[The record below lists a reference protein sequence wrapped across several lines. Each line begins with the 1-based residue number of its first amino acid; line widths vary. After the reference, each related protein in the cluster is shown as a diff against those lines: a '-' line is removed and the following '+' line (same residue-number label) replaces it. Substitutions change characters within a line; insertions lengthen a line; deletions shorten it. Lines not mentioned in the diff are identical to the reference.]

1 MFLLASDSPD
11 PRSDSSPDAGPAPQP
26 SAATRP
32 PFFIVGSDRSGT
44 TMLRLI
50 LDRAADGPAIPPET
64 MFIVD
69 FRSVLRDGRL
79 GDHASAIEF
88 TRRVWS
94 HPRVRLWDL
103 DGEPPLP
110 PAGLTHEQAFR
121 WGVEQP
127 FLAYMRREGKTW
139 WADKTPPHI
148 DHVDLLAEVFTG
160 ATFVELV
167 RDGRDVALSIIG
179 LPFGGNNAWTAGRR
193 WAHCIRE
200 GERQRAARPD
210 QVVLVRYE
218 DLVTRPA
225 DEVRRISEFLGID
238 YDEDMLAV
246 EKTDT
251 AKLQQDQQAWFA
263 NLWGGINQTAM
274 GKWRSRMSI
283 GDQRVFLAAAGPELG
298 LHGYDDAG
306 LDAARVGWIRRFWYE
321 ASNLGCRIAN
331 LVRLRIVTERGRE
344 LRWVVTRRL
353 GRGLSRPGA

>member
-1 MFLLASDSPD
+1 MTTFVTDIASAHV
-11 PRSDSSPDAGPAPQP
+11 RQTV
-26 SAATRP
+26 ATRP

-69 FRSVLRDGRL
+69 FRGVRREGRL
-79 GDHASAIEF
+79 GDHASAIAF
-88 TRRVWS
+88 TRRVWA
-94 HPRVRLWDL
+94 HPRVRLWGL

-110 PAGLTHEQAFR
+110 PEGLSHEAAFR

-148 DHVDLLAEVFTG
+148 DHVDLLAEVFPG
-160 ATFVELV
+160 ASFVELV
-167 RDGRDVALSIIG
+167 RDGRDVALSIMG

-193 WAHCIRE
+193 WAHCILE
-200 GERQRAARPD
+200 GARQRAARPD

-218 DLVTRPA
+218 DLVTEPA
-225 DEVRRISEFLGID
+225 REVRRISEFLEID
-238 YDEDMLAV
+238 YDADMLAV
-246 EKTDT
+246 EKTDA
-251 AKLQQDQQAWFA
+251 AKLQQDQQGWFA

-274 GKWRSRMSI
+274 GRWRSRMSI
-283 GDQRVFLAAAGPELG
+283 RDQRVFLAAAGPELA

-306 LDAARVGWIRRFWYE
+306 LAPARIGPMRRKSFE
-321 ASNLGCRIAN
+321 FGNVLARLAN

-344 LRWVVTRRL
+344 LRWVLARRL
-353 GRGLSRPGA
+353 NRR